1 MANKRIHRL
10 LKILGGVNSSCNEE
24 FFQLQGRLE
33 QTTHFLV
40 LVYRSFLR
48 NRGLV
53 RASALS
59 YSTLLALIPLLAVA
73 LSVTS
78 SLLKNQDESTLD
90 HVIERF
96 VASVMPASVSATN
109 SPVGTTA
116 SHEMAVSSGTNL
128 LASGLDTTNRLGTNA
143 VITAGVDDQ
152 NALTAQKEMTRQIEK
167 FVQNSSSGALGVTG
181 MIFLVFTSISLLRGI
196 EETFNDVWGITQGRS
211 WRRQVVLYWAIITL
225 GPVMMVGLTGGAYF
239 QQTRSFMQS
248 IPLLAPVYSQVLPII
263 LMSLALALFYKVTPN
278 TEVKTRPALLG
289 GFVAGTA
296 WHCYNQLGF
305 LLVSRA
311 TNASRI
317 YGSLFLLVLF
327 MGGLYI
333 VWLILLLGA
342 QIAYAFQNRVAYLQD
357 KLAENVNHRGREF
370 VALRLMTFIAQRF
383 HDGQPPATTP
393 DISAELR
400 IPSRLVQQVLRTL
413 LGAQL
418 VIEVSGAEAAY
429 APARPLQSI
438 NAWQIL
444 QAMRTSGGQ
453 SITCDDEK
461 ARRGVFGEF
470 ARIEDAERDAASSVT
485 LITLLNQPAAPL
497 AIGPEPQ
504 IGTLETRPVLPVQ
517 EIRAPLPVP
526 IETIKPV
533 PIPIIEPVPAERP
546 PVIKPVVNPTLEA
559 KTTPAQPDEE
569 RDFPL

>member
-10 LKILGGVNSSCNEE
+10 LKILGGVNSSCNED
-24 FFQLQGRLE
+24 FFQLEGRLE

-48 NRGLV
+48 NRGFV

-78 SLLKNQDESTLD
+78 SLLKNQDESTLN

-96 VASVMPASVSATN
+96 VSSVMPSSVSVTN
-109 SPVGTTA
+109 SPAGA
-116 SHEMAVSSGTNL
+116 SGASQVAATSGTNL
-128 LASGLDTTNRLGTNA
+128 MASGLSLTNGASGSGTNA
-143 VITAGVDDQ
+143 QGAAAVDDQ
-152 NALTAQKEMTRQIEK
+152 NEMSAQKEMTREIEK

-181 MIFLVFTSISLLRGI
+181 MVFLIFTSISLLRGI
-196 EETFNDVWGITQGRS
+196 EETFNDIWGITQGRS

-225 GPVMMVGLTGGAYF
+225 GPVMMVGLSSGAYF
-239 QQTRSFMQS
+239 QQTRNFMQS
-248 IPLLAPVYSQVLPII
+248 TPLLAAIYSQVLPII

-278 TEVKTRPALLG
+278 TEVKTRPALVG
-289 GFVAGTA
+289 GFVAGAA

-305 LLVSRA
+305 LLVARA
-311 TNASRI
+311 TSASKI
-317 YGSLFLLVLF
+317 YGSLFLLVLL

-333 VWLILLLGA
+333 VWVILLLGA
-342 QIAYAFQNRVAYLQD
+342 QIAYAFQNRIAYLQD

-383 HDGQPPATTP
+383 HDGARPATTP
-393 DISAELR
+393 EISAELR

-418 VIEVSGAEAAY
+418 VIEVSGIEAAY
-429 APARPLQSI
+429 APARPLHSI

-470 ARIEDAERDAASSVT
+470 ARIEDAEREAASSVT
-485 LITLLNQPAAPL
+485 LISLLNQPAAPL
-497 AIGPEPQ
+497 TIGPEPEA
-504 IGTLETRPVLPVQ
+504 GALEARPVLPLPEKVKVPM
-517 EIRAPLPVP
+517 EAPPEM
-526 IETIKPV
+526 IQ
-533 PIPIIEPVPAERP
+533 PVPAPMVEQL
-546 PVIKPVVNPTLEA
+546 PVGARSDVKPEVEK
-559 KTTPAQPDEE
+559 KTASAQPGEE